1 MGMQTV
7 FVDHLCEKARGHTRG
22 HDGWGLSF
30 RLPQDVEGKT
40 RLLQLKLVW
49 SVAGSLYIPTHL
61 TKPGLTKGV
70 TAVRAIPKYETLR
83 QEYTEVLNR

>member
-40 RLLQLKLVW
+40 RLLQLKPVW
-49 SVAGSLYIPTHL
+49 RVAGSLYIPTHL

-70 TAVRAIPKYETLR
+70 TAV
-83 QEYTEVLNR
+83 